1 MNRVTHKLILDIKST
16 ISQQTLDVYLN
27 DSARR
32 LEIAFA
38 EDNLAYKISSGC
50 RAVFTAEKPD
60 GTILYNDCAI
70 IGNSVVFDFTQNPQ
84 IANILGEV
92 DCQVKLYGM
101 ENDLITSPRFTLVVH
116 KTVYREGDAVESSS
130 EFTALT
136 KLITEANKALEDIGD
151 IENIL
156 NPNIFPDSFELW
168 NEWGNISAPIIGQAL
183 SPNVIEPNAVY
194 RIRIVP
200 GKSYNFTST
209 PLGSEFGVFF
219 AVADKDGIC
228 LDFTAESIDKY
239 DVRSDY
245 AGTVP
250 AYIYYGVAD
259 NNNIS
264 SIEFRGE
271 TPTEAPV
278 KSVNGK
284 TGDVKLSAEDVG
296 ARASTWMPSYSD
308 VGAEKSGTATAEV
321 GTHNT
326 SETSHNDIRL
336 LIEGL
341 TTRLNALANSDDTT
355 LDQMAEVV
363 TYIKD
368 NRELIEQITT
378 GKVSVTDII
387 DNLTTNVSNKPL
399 SAKQGVALKALIDAI
414 IVPTKLSELLEDA
427 SHRLVTDT
435 EKSAWN
441 AKSNFSGAYAD
452 LTGKPTI
459 PTQTSQLTN
468 DSKYFKA
475 ESLSLG
481 IASDGLIY
489 LFVDGV
495 PVGTGIPQ
503 GQSGDVFG
511 YVDENNTIV
520 LNGNLA
526 DGTYSVK
533 YEMEDGS
540 TIDIG
545 DLSLGEEPVEI
556 VNQIPLSTD
565 TDGSIYNDV
574 GYMTNMRINSSGNAV
589 SYDGVSVTGFI
600 PVKNGDTVYLKG
612 VMVEASG
619 MSKCHIY
626 DANKAS
632 LSSVGSSSGY
642 TDNGDG
648 TYQFTLNNANAAFIR
663 CSSKHIMDG
672 SEIITINQPIS

>member
-1 MNRVTHKLILDIKST
+1 MSFKANFS
-16 ISQQTLDVYLN
+16 S
-27 DSARR
+27 DSA
-32 LEIAFA
+32 
-38 EDNLAYKISSGC
+38 NSSARFNPG
-50 RAVFTAEKPD
+50 
-60 GTILYNDCAI
+60 GTGATFSPKF
-70 IGNSVVFDFTQNPQ
+70 NSVAPGGGENGATFYPSVSEDGDLSWTNNKGLENP
-84 IANILGEV
+84 ATVNIKGP
-92 DCQVKLYGM
+92 K
-101 ENDLITSPRFTLVVH
+101 
-116 KTVYREGDAVESSS
+116 GDAPVKGEDY
-130 EFTALT
+130 FT
-136 KLITEANKALEDIGD
+136 EEDKAE
-151 IENIL
+151 
-156 NPNIFPDSFELW
+156 
-168 NEWGNISAPIIGQAL
+168 
-183 SPNVIEPNAVY
+183 
-194 RIRIVP
+194 IVDDLA
-200 GKSYNFTST
+200 S
-209 PLGSEFGVFF
+209 
-219 AVADKDGIC
+219 
-228 LDFTAESIDKY
+228 
-239 DVRSDY
+239 
-245 AGTVP
+245 
-250 AYIYYGVAD
+250 
-259 NNNIS
+259 
-264 SIEFRGE
+264 
-271 TPTEAPV
+271 EAPV
-278 KSVNGK
+278 QSVNGK
-284 TGDVKLSAEDVG
+284 TGAVNLSAE
-296 ARASTWMPSYSD
+296 D
-308 VGAEKSGTATAEV
+308 VGAEKSGTASSKV

-336 LIEGL
+336 LIQGL
-341 TTRLNALANSDDTT
+341 TTRLNTLANSDDTT

-363 TYIKD
+363 KYIKD

-378 GKVSVTDII
+378 GKVSVTDIVDDLI
-387 DNLTTNVSNKPL
+387 TNVSNKPL

-414 IVPTKLSELLEDA
+414 IVPTLLSQLGEDA
-427 SHRLVTDT
+427 THRTVTDT
-435 EKSAWN
+435 EKQAWN
-441 AKSNFSGAYAD
+441 NKSNFSGAYAD

-459 PTQTSQLTN
+459 PTKTSQLDN
-468 DSKYFKA
+468 DSGFLTQHQSLSGYAKTADHYTKTESDNKYQPKGNYLTQHQDISGKA
-475 ESLSLG
+475 DKTGLSLG

-489 LFVDGV
+489 LFVDGT

-612 VMVEASG
+612 VMIEGSG

-648 TYQFTLNNANAAFIR
+648 TYQFTLNNVNAAFIR